1 MHDAETFEAVAGRI
15 IEASSAD
22 ETEVTID
29 GTVDN
34 FVRFSERGP
43 TQSADRD
50 RVRVAIRVRF
60 DAGADGIREA
70 KATCGTLEPDDTARA
85 LERALALARLSPAGA
100 GLLPLD
106 GAVEVRATSMDP
118 ATAGHGFAEKARWV
132 QAALAACS
140 EKGVRPAGLIQ
151 TTGLCRH
158 LANSAGRRVSGE
170 SSRAAYALTASV
182 PGGGEGWGES
192 IANRVDAVDPE
203 RVVARAVGKADRN
216 RQPRAVDPGQY
227 TVVLEP
233 AAVSS
238 MLLFASYYGFGAREV
253 DEQAS
258 FLCGRMGERVFA
270 PGLTVLDD
278 THNDLYPGLP
288 FDGEGNPKQT
298 VVLIEQG
305 KLTGPV
311 TDRSYAR
318 KLGLPCTGH
327 AVPQPSGSGPV
338 ASNLVV
344 RAGAS
349 SVDEM
354 VGGVE
359 RGLLVTQFHYTN
371 MIEPRE
377 LTLTGMTRNGTF
389 LIENGEVV
397 GSVKNLRFTDT
408 LINALSRVDAI
419 GAEPEVVGALFDGEV
434 VTPAVRVDG
443 FRFTSATDF

>member
-1 MHDAETFEAVAGRI
+1 MHDAEPFEAAALRI
-15 IEASSAD
+15 IEASPAD

-29 GTVDN
+29 GTLDN
-34 FVRFSERGP
+34 FVRFSDRGP

-50 RVRVAIRVRF
+50 RVEVAIRVRF

-70 KATCGTLEPDDTARA
+70 KATCGTLEAEGTRRA
-85 LERALALARLSPAGA
+85 LERAVALARISPATP
-100 GLLPLD
+100 GLMPLE

-118 ATAGHGFAEKARWV
+118 ETTGHGFEDKARWV
-132 QAALAACS
+132 KSALAACS

-151 TTGLCRH
+151 TTGLRRH
-158 LANSAGRRVSGE
+158 LANSAGRRVTGE
-170 SSRAAYALTASV
+170 ASRSAYALTASV
-182 PGGGEGWGES
+182 PGGGSGWGES
-192 IANRVDAVDPE
+192 IANRVEALDPE

-216 RQPRAVDPGQY
+216 RQPQAIDPGEY

-253 DEQAS
+253 DEKSS
-258 FLCGRMGERVFA
+258 FLCGRMGERVFS
-270 PGLTVLDD
+270 PSLTVLDD

-298 VVLIEQG
+298 VVLVDRGQ
-305 KLTGPV
+305 LTGPV

-344 RAGAS
+344 SAGQS
-349 SVDEM
+349 SVEEM
-354 VGGVE
+354 VAGVE
-359 RGLLVTQFHYTN
+359 RGLLITQFHYTN

-389 LIENGEVV
+389 LIENGEVA

-408 LINALSRVDAI
+408 LVNALSRVGAI
-419 GAEPEVVGALFDGEV
+419 GTTPEVVGALFDGEV